1 MLKWLKENFSF
12 GPLPPDGGRPTLQRE
27 TQRLRLQVE
36 EYGRELKTLQE
47 ALERYEKGESARTAE
62 AVRAQAERQAERL
75 MAGLA
80 APVAQLLTQAHRL
93 EIEGEPVQAKDVLA
107 AVSRLVRA
115 LEGEGLQPEGRVGE
129 TAGFDPNRHEP
140 LGGDAALTPGQQVI
154 VRFVGVSYRGR
165 LIRKA
170 EVERR

>member
-62 AVRAQAERQAERL
+62 AVRAQAERL
-75 MAGLA
+75 MAELA

-107 AVSRLVRA
+107 AASRLVRA
-115 LEGEGLQPEGRVGE
+115 LEGEGLRPEGRVGE